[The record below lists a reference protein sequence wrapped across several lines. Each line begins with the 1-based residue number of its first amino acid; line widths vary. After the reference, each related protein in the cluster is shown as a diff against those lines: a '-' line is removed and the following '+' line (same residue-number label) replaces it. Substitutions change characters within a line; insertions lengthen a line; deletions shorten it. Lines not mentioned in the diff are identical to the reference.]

1 MIEVSQLSVRAGGFA
16 LRDVSF
22 RIPTGEYAVLM
33 GRTGTGK
40 TTLLEALCGLKPVTS
55 GAIRLLGRDV
65 TRLRPAERG
74 IGYVPQ
80 DRALFQTLT
89 VREHLAFAL
98 EIRKTDRAM
107 IEGRVE
113 ELARLLGIVALL
125 ERRPLGLSGGE
136 AQRVALGRA
145 LSMRPGILCLDEPL
159 NALDESTRQEMC
171 ELLEQVQRS
180 TGVTI
185 LHVTHNQDE
194 AERLADRIFWLQDG
208 RIEPQDV

>member
-1 MIEVSQLSVRAGGFA
+1 MIEVSQLGVRAGGFA

-22 RIPTGEYAVLM
+22 SIPAGEYAVLM

-40 TTLLEALCGLKPVTS
+40 TTLLEALCGLKPVTT
-55 GAIRLLGRDV
+55 GAIRLQGRDV

-80 DRALFQTLT
+80 DRALFQTMT

-98 EIRKTDRAM
+98 EIRKTDRTVIA
-107 IEGRVE
+107 ERVAE
-113 ELARLLGIVALL
+113 MARLLGIAALL
-125 ERRPLGLSGGE
+125 DRRPLGLSGGE

-159 NALDESTRQEMC
+159 SALDERTRLEMC

-185 LHVTHNQDE
+185 LHVTHSQDE
-194 AERLADRIFWLQDG
+194 AERLADRIFRLQDG
-208 RIEPQDV
+208 RIQPQEI